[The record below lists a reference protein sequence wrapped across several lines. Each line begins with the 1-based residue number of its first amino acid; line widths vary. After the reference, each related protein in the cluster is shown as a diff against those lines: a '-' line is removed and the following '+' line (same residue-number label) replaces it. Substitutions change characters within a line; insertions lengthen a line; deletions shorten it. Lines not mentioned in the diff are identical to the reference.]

1 MSTLIFVEYDVTLF
15 GFAWTVTHVSKISR
29 PRRKKIFVLK
39 YQDPE
44 ERRVVF

>member
-1 MSTLIFVEYDVTLF
+1 MLIFVEYDITLF

-29 PRRKKIFVLK
+29 PRRKQSCVLK

-44 ERRVVF
+44 ESRVVF